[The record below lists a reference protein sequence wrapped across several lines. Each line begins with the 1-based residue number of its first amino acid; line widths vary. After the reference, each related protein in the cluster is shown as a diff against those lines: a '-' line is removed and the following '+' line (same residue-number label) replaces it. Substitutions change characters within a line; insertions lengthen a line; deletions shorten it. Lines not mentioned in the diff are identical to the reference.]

1 MNGWFGI
8 TEPKQILAKLEREGE
23 ALCKDPMNSDLAL
36 NFCVS
41 GFHLIEWLHPGRPNE
56 TTRRNLIES
65 EPLLQVLE
73 HLANGAKHFELDP
86 GRHQAVKGSG
96 IAPSWAEVPLG
107 TSPGALIVNKRM
119 LYVRL
124 DGDAERTFG
133 WIISVVDLVQRTLSF
148 WKGQLR
154 TV

>member
-1 MNGWFGI
+1 MNGWFGL
-8 TEPKQILAKLEREGE
+8 TEPEQILAKLEREGE
-23 ALCKDPMNSDLAL
+23 ALCKHAMNADLAL

-41 GFHLIEWLHPGRPNE
+41 GFHLIEWLHPGRTNSA
-56 TTRRNLIES
+56 TRRSLIQS

-96 IAPSWAEVPLG
+96 GAPSWAEVPFR
-107 TSPGALIVNKRM
+107 TSPGERIVNKRM

-124 DGDAERTFG
+124 DGEAEHTFG
-133 WIISVVDLVQRTLSF
+133 RIISVDDLVHKTLAF
-148 WKGQLR
+148 WKHQLGTR
-154 TV
+154 